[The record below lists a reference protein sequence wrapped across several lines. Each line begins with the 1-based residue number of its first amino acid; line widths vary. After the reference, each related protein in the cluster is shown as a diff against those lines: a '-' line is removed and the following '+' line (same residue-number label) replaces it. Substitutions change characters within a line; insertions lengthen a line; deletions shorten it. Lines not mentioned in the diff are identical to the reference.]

1 MSSKNFTTTI
11 LVDQA
16 PQDVF
21 KAVNNV
27 RGWWSE
33 NIDGDT
39 DKLNAMFLYHYKD
52 VHACK
57 IKITE
62 LIPGK
67 KVVWQV
73 LENHFNF
80 INDDTEWKGD
90 DIVFDISKK
99 GKQTQLQFTQMGLT
113 SADECYNVCYDAWT
127 GFIAN
132 SLDKLIS
139 TGKGEPTPKDKDG
152 AFNEELIEKWKLN
165 DRKKANGF
173 TFSMQTSQSVEKVF
187 KTLLDVRN
195 WWTGLY
201 GEQIKGDSSKLNDE
215 FTFKA
220 GNGVH
225 YSKQKLIEAEPNK
238 RIVWLVTDS
247 NLNFLNKPDEWTGT
261 KICFDIANQSGKT
274 KVTFTHEGLVPKIEC
289 YNGCAGAWTQY
300 LENLEKRLTNAK

>member
-1 MSSKNFTTTI
+1 MSSKNFTTAI

-39 DKLNAMFLYHYKD
+39 DKLNAVFLYHYKD

-57 IKITE
+57 IKISE

-99 GKQTQLQFTQMGLT
+99 GKQTELQFTQMGLT

-165 DRKKANGF
+165 DRKKSSGF

-225 YSKQKLIEAEPNK
+225 YTKQKLIEAEPNK
-238 RIVWLVTDS
+238 RIVWLVTES

-261 KICFDIANQSGKT
+261 KICFDISNQSGKT

-300 LENLEKRLTNAK
+300 LENLEKRLK